1 MEVSVN
7 TETATSPTRT
17 TARGKGPNLR
27 LVPPPPKL
35 SAKCAREHA
44 AAEAKVAKAKKTYDD
59 AVAEREKLRVR
70 DRKKLP
76 SKEEVVAGGVS
87 LKDYK
92 TAGGKVTAAMKPHV
106 HTQSGESWTVKVLK
120 PAK

>member
-76 SKEEVVAGGVS
+76 SKEEVVERYMLGQ
-87 LKDYK
+87 LP
-92 TAGGKVTAAMKPHV
+92 TAGPTDARYCSHCDTRWIGRREPKAKAA
-106 HTQSGESWTVKVLK
+106 
-120 PAK
+120 A

>member
-1 MEVSVN
+1 
-7 TETATSPTRT
+7 
-17 TARGKGPNLR
+17 
-27 LVPPPPKL
+27 
-35 SAKCAREHA
+35 
-44 AAEAKVAKAKKTYDD
+44 
-59 AVAEREKLRVR
+59 VR

-76 SKEEVVAGGVS
+76 SKEEVVAGGVMVKRTFYRYDTFS